1 MSTVRDLSPA
11 GLKGLEERLLYQFMT
26 DIRSVGEEKS
36 ELFPEPEY
44 FMLSW
49 QTLALRQARAAE
61 EIVAR
66 QGSAESFGTSLRR
79 VLAGCSALHMSGFPF
94 MVLWGREM
102 WLLRAGYED
111 VAAGVVKTVL
121 EDSLTDEDTA
131 AVLRFAHDVL
141 LAYRGD
147 GLTAP
152 SESAGLGPAWPI
164 LNPADAAELSDSCT
178 GLDGEVREKVFSL
191 WGATRALSFLM
202 EGETR
207 DACMQHGPY
216 PVGDDGRQ
224 LLVFECND
232 LSWSIY
238 PQLTLPEG
246 AKWELPSNP
255 LPYGNLAVALIVE
268 PTAVQADRFGTL
280 YIDGWRPESVVAA
293 SLLTRGPDEWAPGE
307 LSSLDLGDAGD
318 LRQQSDDIQEE
329 MFLQLASM
337 TPNQRLGAGQ
347 TRQMKHSLI
356 PLSAA
361 GLSRAEIDLLIDRY
375 NALTD
380 AVWEQQLEDVMDA
393 GEMPFYGKL
402 DEFVGGRR
410 ETLFTPLRESG
421 AQSAPEGGQP
431 WDGK

>member
-1 MSTVRDLSPA
+1 MSTTRDVSPA
-11 GLKGLEERLLYQFMT
+11 GLTSLEERLLYWFMT

-44 FMLSW
+44 FMLGW

-66 QGSAESFGTSLRR
+66 QGSAENFGASLRR

-102 WLLRAGYED
+102 FLLRAGYED
-111 VAAGVVKTVL
+111 PAGNVVKTVL
-121 EDSLTDEDTA
+121 DDSLTDADTA

-147 GLTAP
+147 DLTAP

-164 LNPADAAELSDSCT
+164 LDPAAAAQLADSCT
-178 GLDGEVREKVFSL
+178 GLESELREKVFSL

-207 DACMQHGPY
+207 DAIMQHGPY
-216 PVGDDGRQ
+216 PVGDGGRL

-232 LSWSIY
+232 LAWSIY

-246 AKWELPSNP
+246 ARWELPTNP
-255 LPYGNLAVALIVE
+255 LPYGNLAVALIIE

-307 LSSLDLGDAGD
+307 LASLDLGDAGD
-318 LRQQSDDIQEE
+318 LRHQSDDIQEE

-361 GLSRAEIDLLIDRY
+361 GLTRAEIDPLIDRY
-375 NALTD
+375 NALTE
-380 AVWEQQLEDVMDA
+380 AVWEQQLQDVTGA

-402 DEFVGGRR
+402 DEFVSGQRD
-410 ETLFTPLRESG
+410 TLFTPLG
-421 AQSAPEGGQP
+421 KGGCGIAPEGGQP